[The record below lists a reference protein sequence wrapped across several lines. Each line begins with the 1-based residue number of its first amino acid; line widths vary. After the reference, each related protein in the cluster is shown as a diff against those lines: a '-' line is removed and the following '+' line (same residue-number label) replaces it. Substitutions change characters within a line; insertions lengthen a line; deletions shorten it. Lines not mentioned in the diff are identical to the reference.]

1 MTPPRMPASPRP
13 TRGSSFA
20 RLAAFG
26 KSTLSQPWL
35 GAAFLIVSFL
45 IAQIIVVV
53 MHRQTTRMWSDI
65 SEVQLAR
72 DLYREFYAE
81 DKDHL
86 RIANAIE
93 ACKTLYKGNGGRF
106 SHLQINRYL
115 GFFSDLDLFMQRGLL
130 STELAGHFFGPFIIE
145 AYEYP
150 ELKDYIRRTRENFGQ
165 PRAFQEFDRVAEAM
179 EADPRFARLT
189 VFAKTMCEETEE
201 KTEDGV
207 EEDNVSGGES
217 RP

>member
-1 MTPPRMPASPRP
+1 M
-13 TRGSSFA
+13 
-20 RLAAFG
+20 
-26 KSTLSQPWL
+26 

-53 MHRQTTRMWSDI
+53 MHRQTTRMWADI
-65 SEVQLAR
+65 SEVQLTR
-72 DLYREFYAE
+72 DLYREFYSE
-81 DKDHL
+81 DKSHL

-93 ACKTLYKGNGGRF
+93 ACKTLYKGNGGGF
-106 SHLQINRYL
+106 SHLQINQYL

-165 PRAFQEFDRVAEAM
+165 PGAFQEFDRVAEAM

-189 VFAKTMCEETEE
+189 SFAKTMCENSETPDTSAESEE
-201 KTEDGV
+201 S
-207 EEDNVSGGES
+207 EESGGEEQTEGDI